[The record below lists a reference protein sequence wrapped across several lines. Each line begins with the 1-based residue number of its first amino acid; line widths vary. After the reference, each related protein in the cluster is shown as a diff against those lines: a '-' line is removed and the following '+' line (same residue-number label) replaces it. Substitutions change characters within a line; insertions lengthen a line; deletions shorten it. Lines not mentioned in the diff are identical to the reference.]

1 MPLVRS
7 NDDGN
12 VNGYVHSHRFP
23 GANTAVPTANEDQTQ
38 LEATRKFLQANQLSV
53 DIFAVSPAGKD
64 RSEPARNELGKQELS
79 TTFAV
84 GEESEAAQPK
94 GEAGEVRA
102 ITAPIDRSDAAVRRG
117 DDVRVDVVV
126 RTRGVGHFFP
136 GGTVDAFDVW
146 LELEA
151 SDDRGQTI
159 FWSGQVEDNGKGP
172 VDPRAHFYRSLQI
185 DGHGRV
191 INKRNAW
198 ATRSVVYVH
207 LIPPG
212 AADTVHYHLH
222 VPENCGDQITLV
234 ARVNYRK
241 FSWYNTQF
249 SFAGVAAPETK
260 RTPSAEKITT
270 PDYDDRHFV
279 FTGDT
284 SNVSGN
290 RKAIP
295 DLPIIV
301 LAKDTKT
308 LRALPRSAPAPQ
320 PKIVSV
326 KEEWTRWND
335 YGIGLFL
342 QGDLKGAAA
351 AFEEITA
358 ADPRNPDGWTN
369 IGRVLLQEGDTAG
382 ARRVLEKSLAI
393 NANLARTNFF
403 YAKALREDGDY
414 DGAIAHFK
422 TVVGQFPR
430 DRVVHNELG
439 RVLFLEKRYADA
451 VAEFEK
457 TLAIDPEDLQAH
469 YNLMLCNAGL
479 GEETKAEEHKARYL
493 RFKAD
498 EAAQAITGPYRER
511 HPEDNN
517 ERQAIHEHF
526 SVALTAAQ
534 QQKPAATKLATA
546 KAAKVKLAGKVAIPG
561 NADPG
566 GGN

>member
-1 MPLVRS
+1 
-7 NDDGN
+7 
-12 VNGYVHSHRFP
+12 
-23 GANTAVPTANEDQTQ
+23 
-38 LEATRKFLQANQLSV
+38 
-53 DIFAVSPAGKD
+53 
-64 RSEPARNELGKQELS
+64 
-79 TTFAV
+79 
-84 GEESEAAQPK
+84 
-94 GEAGEVRA
+94 
-102 ITAPIDRSDAAVRRG
+102 
-117 DDVRVDVVV
+117 
-126 RTRGVGHFFP
+126 
-136 GGTVDAFDVW
+136 
-146 LELEA
+146 
-151 SDDRGQTI
+151 
-159 FWSGQVEDNGKGP
+159 
-172 VDPRAHFYRSLQI
+172 
-185 DGHGRV
+185 
-191 INKRNAW
+191 
-198 ATRSVVYVH
+198 VH

-234 ARVNYRK
+234 AKLNYRK

-249 SFAGVAAPETK
+249 SFAGVEAPETK
-260 RTPSAEKITT
+260 RTSSAEKITT

-290 RKAIP
+290 LKAIP
-295 DLPIIV
+295 DLPITV
-301 LAKDTKT
+301 LAKDIKT
-308 LRALPRSAPAPQ
+308 LRVLPGSAPAPQ

-351 AFEEITA
+351 AFEEITV

-382 ARRVLEKSLAI
+382 ARRVLEESLGI

-422 TVVGQFPR
+422 TVVEQFPR

-469 YNLMLCNAGL
+469 YNLMLCYAGL
-479 GEETKAEEHKARYL
+479 VEETKAEEHKARYL

-526 SVALTAAQ
+526 SVALTAAR

-561 NADPG
+561 NANPG